1 MLTEKER
8 IPLNYNENIRKKNM
22 CLYPN
27 LKENKYKHYEI
38 SESIENI
45 IRLDEKLKTIRKL
58 KENQISIMGMYNIFM
73 IN

>member
-1 MLTEKER
+1 MKILEKR
-8 IPLNYNENIRKKNM
+8 ICVYI
-22 CLYPN
+22 N

>member
-1 MLTEKER
+1 MFYT
-8 IPLNYNENIRKKNM
+8 
-22 CLYPN
+22 PN

>member
-1 MLTEKER
+1 MF
-8 IPLNYNENIRKKNM
+8 IS
-22 CLYPN
+22 PN

>member
-1 MLTEKER
+1 MKILEKR
-8 IPLNYNENIRKKNM
+8 ICVYT
-22 CLYPN
+22 PN